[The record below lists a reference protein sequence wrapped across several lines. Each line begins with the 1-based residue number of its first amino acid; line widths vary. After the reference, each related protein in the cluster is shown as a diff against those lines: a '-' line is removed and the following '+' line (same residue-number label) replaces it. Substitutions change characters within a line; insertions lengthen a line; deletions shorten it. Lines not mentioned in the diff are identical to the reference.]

1 MQDNEYHSNYY
12 FVFDKDFCKSD
23 YKFLEHNEINEHYLE
38 GKNCMNLKDFPESTE
53 YFKTIKTKNM
63 EIEEGNNYYFNDL
76 INKYKQNYYSNN
88 GFESSFINLL
98 HNSKNYLKN
107 TINVEVNKIKDSL
120 INIYEILKNKINILH
135 NIYKNIIKENST
147 DLFSAF
153 NCNFFKRDLYI
164 FLDQIESNLSKS
176 IYKFVVFCS
185 IYGAC
190 SFLSILSSVFYI
202 KIIGE
207 EKILSE
213 KFFKAKEKLEDNIIN
228 EKPKIRKINEKLNYD
243 NVMKSNEKEELKSKR
258 RSRIK
263 HIIGIYFDKIL

>member
-1 MQDNEYHSNYY
+1 
-12 FVFDKDFCKSD
+12 
-23 YKFLEHNEINEHYLE
+23 
-38 GKNCMNLKDFPESTE
+38 MNLKDFLESTE

-63 EIEEGNNYYFNDL
+63 EIEVGNNYYFNDL
-76 INKYKQNYYSNN
+76 INRYKQKYYNNN
-88 GFESSFINLL
+88 GLEPSFLNML
-98 HNSKNYLKN
+98 HNSKNYSKN
-107 TINVEVNKIKDSL
+107 TINIITL
-120 INIYEILKNKINILH
+120 LH
-135 NIYKNIIKENST
+135 NLYKNIIEEKST
-147 DLFSAF
+147 DLFSAV

-164 FLDQIESNLSKS
+164 FLDQLESNLSKS
-176 IYKFVVFCS
+176 INKFVVFCS

-202 KIIGE
+202 KIINE

>member
-1 MQDNEYHSNYY
+1 
-12 FVFDKDFCKSD
+12 
-23 YKFLEHNEINEHYLE
+23 
-38 GKNCMNLKDFPESTE
+38 
-53 YFKTIKTKNM
+53 M
-63 EIEEGNNYYFNDL
+63 EIEAGNNYYFNDL

-202 KIIGE
+202 KINIE

-213 KFFKAKEKLEDNIIN
+213 KFFKPKKKLEENNIN
-228 EKPKIRKINEKLNYD
+228 EKPKIKTINEKLNYD
-243 NVMKSNEKEELKSKR
+243 EVMKSNEQTELKSKR
-258 RSRIK
+258 RPRIK
-263 HIIGIYFDKIL
+263 HIIDTEFDKK

>member
-1 MQDNEYHSNYY
+1 
-12 FVFDKDFCKSD
+12 
-23 YKFLEHNEINEHYLE
+23 
-38 GKNCMNLKDFPESTE
+38 MNLKDFLESTE

-63 EIEEGNNYYFNDL
+63 EIEVGNNYYFNDL
-76 INKYKQNYYSNN
+76 INRYKQKYYNNN
-88 GFESSFINLL
+88 GLEPSFLNML
-98 HNSKNYLKN
+98 HNSKNYSKN
-107 TINVEVNKIKDSL
+107 TINIEINKIKDAL
-120 INIYEILKNKINILH
+120 INIYEILKNKIDIITLLH
-135 NIYKNIIKENST
+135 NLYKNIIEEKST

-164 FLDQIESNLSKS
+164 FLDQLESNLSKS
-176 IYKFVVFCS
+176 INKFVVFCS

>member
-1 MQDNEYHSNYY
+1 
-12 FVFDKDFCKSD
+12 
-23 YKFLEHNEINEHYLE
+23 
-38 GKNCMNLKDFPESTE
+38 
-53 YFKTIKTKNM
+53 M
-63 EIEEGNNYYFNDL
+63 EIEAGNNYYFNDL
-76 INKYKQNYYSNN
+76 INKYRQKYYGND
-88 GFESSFINLL
+88 GFEPSFLILL
-98 HNSKNYLKN
+98 HDSKNYLKN
-107 TINVEVNKIKDSL
+107 TISVEINKIKDSL

-135 NIYKNIIKENST
+135 NLYKNIIETKST

-164 FLDQIESNLSKS
+164 FLDQLESNLSKS
-176 IYKFVVFCS
+176 INKFVVFCS

-202 KIIGE
+202 KIINE

-228 EKPKIRKINEKLNYD
+228 EKPKIRTINEKLNYD

>member
-1 MQDNEYHSNYY
+1 
-12 FVFDKDFCKSD
+12 
-23 YKFLEHNEINEHYLE
+23 
-38 GKNCMNLKDFPESTE
+38 MNLKDFLESTE

-63 EIEEGNNYYFNDL
+63 EIEVGNNYYFNDL
-76 INKYKQNYYSNN
+76 INRYKQKYYNNN
-88 GFESSFINLL
+88 GLEPSFLNML
-98 HNSKNYLKN
+98 HNSKNYSKN
-107 TINVEVNKIKDSL
+107 TINIITL
-120 INIYEILKNKINILH
+120 LH
-135 NIYKNIIKENST
+135 NLYKNIIEEKST

-164 FLDQIESNLSKS
+164 FLDQLESNLSKS
-176 IYKFVVFCS
+176 INKFVVFCS

>member
-1 MQDNEYHSNYY
+1 
-12 FVFDKDFCKSD
+12 
-23 YKFLEHNEINEHYLE
+23 
-38 GKNCMNLKDFPESTE
+38 MNLKDFLESTE

-63 EIEEGNNYYFNDL
+63 EIEVGNNYYFNDL
-76 INKYKQNYYSNN
+76 INRYKQKYYNNN
-88 GFESSFINLL
+88 GLEPSFLNML
-98 HNSKNYLKN
+98 HNSKNYSKN
-107 TINVEVNKIKDSL
+107 TIN
-120 INIYEILKNKINILH
+120 
-135 NIYKNIIKENST
+135 T
-147 DLFSAF
+147 F

-164 FLDQIESNLSKS
+164 FLDQLESNLSKS
-176 IYKFVVFCS
+176 INKFVVFCS

-202 KIIGE
+202 KIINE

-228 EKPKIRKINEKLNYD
+228 EKPKIRTINEKLNYD

-263 HIIGIYFDKIL
+263 HIIGIYFDKI

>member
-1 MQDNEYHSNYY
+1 
-12 FVFDKDFCKSD
+12 
-23 YKFLEHNEINEHYLE
+23 
-38 GKNCMNLKDFPESTE
+38 MNLKDFLESTE

-63 EIEEGNNYYFNDL
+63 EIEVGNNYYFNDL
-76 INKYKQNYYSNN
+76 INRYKQKYYNNN
-88 GFESSFINLL
+88 GLEPSFLNML
-98 HNSKNYLKN
+98 HNSKNYSKN
-107 TINVEVNKIKDSL
+107 TINIITL
-120 INIYEILKNKINILH
+120 LH
-135 NIYKNIIKENST
+135 NLYKNIIEEKST

-164 FLDQIESNLSKS
+164 FLDQLESNLSKS
-176 IYKFVVFCS
+176 INKFVVFCS

-202 KIIGE
+202 KIINE